1 MSTMAQE
8 KFKQRLADVN
18 FAVGNGMGYSDLADV
33 WAVSTPAAWAWAHKR
48 LPPETCAKLAENGKL
63 QVQSPRK
70 APNDRAPWSV
80 HDRLELVSLTR
91 ANRWPDS
98 KLARAIGIRPSGLCM
113 WLQRNAPDGVAD
125 ALSDYREEDIA
136 A

>member
-98 KLARAIGIRPSGLCM
+98 KLARQHLGGSICGMDRHDMVFARTI
-113 WLQRNAPDGVAD
+113 
-125 ALSDYREEDIA
+125 DIDRQGQVIP
-136 A
+136 